1 MKLTNHI
8 SQGLHW
14 MIICVGFSLFGFCFV
29 FASGVALSYAT
40 DCYQEVSQLY
50 RAQANT
56 PQRR

>member
-1 MKLTNHI
+1 
-8 SQGLHW
+8 